1 MTEKLGVK
9 PKVKK
14 EAPSDV
20 KAITDADFDK
30 IVLDQDKDV
39 LVEFY
44 AVSSPRPKEDK
55 RVANG
60 GVKQPWCGHCK
71 SLAPTY
77 ETIATNFKDESTV
90 VIAKVDADSPAAK
103 GSAERYG
110 VTGYPTLKWFPKG
123 SIEPI
128 DFNGGRTEADIVNF
142 INEHAGTH
150 RAIGGGLKE
159 TAGRVAVLDA
169 IVNKLVKGGEAVV
182 VEELKK
188 AAEGLKE
195 KYAAYYVKAIGKI
208 QKNAAHVEK
217 ELKRLEGIAK
227 SGLPPSKY
235 IHQSKRHGESQLTR
249 PFV

>member
-1 MTEKLGVK
+1 MTEQLGVK

-20 KAITDADFDK
+20 KAVTDADFDN
-30 IVLDQDKDV
+30 IVLDQEKDV

-44 AVSSPRPKEDK
+44 AVSSPWPKDK

-77 ETIATNFKDESTV
+77 EIIATNFKDESTV

-110 VTGYPTLKWFPKG
+110 VTGYPTLKFFPKG
-123 SIEPI
+123 STEPI

-150 RAIGGGLKE
+150 RAVGGGLKE

-169 IVNKLVKGGEAVV
+169 IVNKLVKGGEAAV

-195 KYAAYYVKAIGKI
+195 QYAAYYIKAIGKI
-208 QKNAAHVEK
+208 QKNAAYVEK
-217 ELKRLEGIAK
+217 ELKRLGGIAK
-227 SGLPPSKY
+227 SGLAPSKY
-235 IHQSKRHGESQLTR
+235 IHQSKRHGESQLTGL
-249 PFV
+249 FA